1 MRKFTVLAVFLAGC
15 ASAPPAPSA
24 AQKSQLAPTG
34 TLRVAVFTGNP
45 VLGTVD
51 KASGEVGGTTATM
64 GRELA
69 KAAGVPAKIVGYSA
83 IAKMV
88 EDAKSGEWDVAVV
101 AFDPARSGVV
111 EFAPPH
117 IVVDLT
123 YL

>member
-1 MRKFTVLAVFLAGC
+1 MRRIFALAVFLTAGC
-15 ASAPPAPSA
+15 ASAPPAPTA

-45 VLGTVD
+45 VLGSVD
-51 KASGEVGGTTATM
+51 KSGEVGGTTATL

-69 KAAGVPAKIVGYSA
+69 NAAGVPVKLTGYSA

-101 AFDPARSGVV
+101 A
-111 EFAPPH
+111 
-117 IVVDLT
+117 
-123 YL
+123 